1 LEYVEW
7 NGLKKFYLFD
17 TFNGLDE
24 SQITSKDKGA
34 YNVRY
39 RECYEETRDYFA
51 KYPNVKL
58 VRGSVPESL
67 GSVVID
73 KVSFLHLDMNCAV
86 PEKAALEYFWPRMAH
101 GGIILLD
108 DYGWRG
114 YENQKRTHDN
124 FAASVGHEV
133 LPLPTGQGLI
143 VRLQL

>member
-1 LEYVEW
+1 
-7 NGLKKFYLFD
+7 
-17 TFNGLDE
+17 
-24 SQITSKDKGA
+24 
-34 YNVRY
+34 
-39 RECYEETRDYFA
+39 
-51 KYPNVKL
+51 
-58 VRGSVPESL
+58 
-67 GSVVID
+67 
-73 KVSFLHLDMNCAV
+73 MNCAV